1 MGRGLWL
8 IYGPLFYKWDVYKSF
23 TVTVKIFLYN
33 GKGRLKFKKGGEIL
47 KNFFVKAKL
56 ALEKRLTL
64 LKIVFVLSVLV
75 FVINAISRILK
86 GTDWQLVS
94 QQLMGR
100 SLGQLALLL
109 FGGLLAVSP
118 MLIYDFS
125 IVKFLPGKYSRAY
138 IIKSGWIT
146 NTITNIAGFG
156 GVLGATLRASFYS
169 KGASKKQIFYALSK
183 IALFLLAGLSLLSWL
198 ALLLIYG
205 FDLGE
210 HLANYGLWL
219 IGGALYFPLL
229 FIVTKFKNNGFFA
242 DLSLRQEL
250 TLTVGSTLEWLFVAG
265 FFLLVGRILG
275 VNHDLT
281 AIFCLYI
288 IASIL
293 GIVSMLPGGLGSFD
307 VFMLIGMATFGI
319 NRELALTWLLYFRIF
334 YYIVPVMV
342 GLAFLV
348 HSMGGRIN
356 DYFDG
361 IPQTFLATLAHR
373 ILTIFLYF
381 SGIFMLMESAVPSL
395 TVSNKVLVRFYP
407 YTFFFL
413 HQLTN
418 ICYAF
423 ILLGL
428 ARGIQAKV
436 KKAYWPMLAVLLVG
450 IINTLFQDWS
460 LSLTIYLGIVLAIT
474 LFSKKALYR
483 QKFQYSLGSLA
494 FDGVIFIGSFL
505 LYVVIGVINAP
516 AYSNKHK
523 IPSVLFFP
531 GQQLWLSGLI
541 GIGIAVIILYFIMQY
556 LTTGRDPFAD
566 RDFESERVKQVIETF
581 GGNETSHLA
590 FLRDKN
596 FYFYQVDGVDQLFFM
611 YRRKNDKLIIMGEP
625 VGNQAY
631 QEEALQSFLHQA
643 DLYGYELVFYEVDK
657 DYTMLL
663 HEYGF
668 DFLKTGEDGLV
679 ELDKFTLVGKKQRAQ
694 RALMNKFEREGYV
707 FSLAPNPLSNELLA
721 EMKRVSDEWLN
732 GQVEK
737 GFSLGFFDEY
747 YLNQAPVALVRDAE
761 GTLVAFASMMPT
773 GGKEILTIDL
783 MRHSKDAPS
792 GIMDEIF
799 ISLFKYGQEEGYTYF
814 DLGMAPLSNVGQSKF
829 SFIEERVAHLIYQY
843 GYKLY
848 GFQGLRAYK
857 NKYATVWHPKY
868 TAYRKKSSL
877 LSTMWQVIMVV
888 NQRADYRTANGG
900 KKQLLFIP
908 KFLQP

>member
-1 MGRGLWL
+1 
-8 IYGPLFYKWDVYKSF
+8 VKSF
-23 TVTVKIFLYN
+23 FT
-33 GKGRLKFKKGGEIL
+33 
-47 KNFFVKAKL
+47 KAKV

-75 FVINAISRILK
+75 FVINAVSRILK
-86 GTDWQLVS
+86 GTNWQVVS
-94 QQLMGR
+94 QQLLDR
-100 SLGQLALLL
+100 SWYELLLL
-109 FGGLLAVSP
+109 FVGGLVAVSP

-146 NTITNIAGFG
+146 NSITNIAGFG

-169 KGASKKQIFYALSK
+169 KEASKKQIFYALSK
-183 IALFLLAGLSLLSWL
+183 IALFLLAGLSILSWV
-198 ALLLIYG
+198 ALILIYG
-205 FDLGE
+205 LHVGP

-219 IGGALYFPLL
+219 IGGALYFPIL
-229 FIVTKFKNNGFFA
+229 FIVTKFKNNSFFA
-242 DLSLRQEL
+242 DLSLKQEL
-250 TLTVGSTLEWLFVAG
+250 TLTLGSTLEWTFVAL

-275 VNHDLT
+275 VDHDL
-281 AIFCLYI
+281 AALFCLYI

-307 VFMLIGMATFGI
+307 VFMLISMSVFGI

-334 YYIVPVMV
+334 YYIVPVIL
-342 GLAFLV
+342 GLIFLI

-361 IPQTFLATLAHR
+361 IPQTFLAKLSHGM
-373 ILTIFLYF
+373 LTAFLYF
-381 SGIFMLMESAVPSL
+381 SGFFMLMESAVPSL
-395 TVSNKVLVRFYP
+395 TVSSRVLVRFYP
-407 YTFFFL
+407 YTFFFI

-418 ICYAF
+418 MCFAF

-436 KKAYWPMLAVLLVG
+436 KKAYWPMLVVLLIG
-450 IINTLFQDWS
+450 IINTLWQDWS
-460 LSLTIYLGIVLAIT
+460 LSLTIYLGMVLAVTI
-474 LFSKKALYR
+474 LSKNALYR
-483 QKFQYSLGSLA
+483 KKFQYSLGGLIT
-494 FDGVIFIGSFL
+494 DGIIFIGSFL
-505 LYVVIGVINAP
+505 LYVIVGVINAP

-523 IPSVLFFP
+523 VPSVLFFP

-541 GIGIAVIILYFIMQY
+541 GILIAVVILYFIMRY

-566 RDFESERVKQVIETF
+566 CDFENERVKEVIATF

-596 FYFYQVDGVDQLFFM
+596 FYFYQVDGVDQIFFM

-625 VGNQAY
+625 VGNPAY
-631 QEEALQSFLHQA
+631 QEEALQDFLQEA

-679 ELDKFTLVGKKQRAQ
+679 ALDKFTLVGKKQRAQ

-707 FSLAPNPLSNELLA
+707 FSLVDNPHSAEFLA
-721 EMKRVSDEWLN
+721 EMKEVSDEWLN
-732 GQVEK
+732 GQIEK
-737 GFSLGFFDEY
+737 GFSLGFFDDY
-747 YLNQAPVALVRDAE
+747 YLNQAPVAIVRDKD
-761 GTLVAFASMMPT
+761 GKLVAFASMMPT

-783 MRHSKDAPS
+783 MRHSKQAPS

-799 ISLFKYGQEEGYTYF
+799 ISLFKYGQENGYTYF

-888 NQRADYRTANGG
+888 NQRVDYRTDARS
-900 KKQLLFIP
+900 KKQLPFIP
-908 KFLQP
+908 RFLQP

>member
-1 MGRGLWL
+1 M
-8 IYGPLFYKWDVYKSF
+8 KSF
-23 TVTVKIFLYN
+23 FT
-33 GKGRLKFKKGGEIL
+33 
-47 KNFFVKAKL
+47 KAKV

-75 FVINAISRILK
+75 FVINAVSRILK
-86 GTDWQLVS
+86 GTNWQVVS
-94 QQLMGR
+94 QQLLDR
-100 SLGQLALLL
+100 SWYELLLL
-109 FGGLLAVSP
+109 FVGGLVAVSP

-146 NTITNIAGFG
+146 NSITNIAGFG

-169 KGASKKQIFYALSK
+169 KEASKKQIFYALSK
-183 IALFLLAGLSLLSWL
+183 IALFLLAGLSILSWV
-198 ALLLIYG
+198 ALILIYG
-205 FDLGE
+205 LHVGL

-219 IGGALYFPLL
+219 IGGALYFPVL
-229 FIVTKFKNNGFFA
+229 FIVTKFKNNSFFA
-242 DLSLRQEL
+242 DLSLKQEL
-250 TLTVGSTLEWLFVAG
+250 TLTLGSTLEWTFVAL

-275 VNHDLT
+275 VDHDL
-281 AIFCLYI
+281 AALFCLYI

-307 VFMLIGMATFGI
+307 VFMLISMSVFGI

-334 YYIVPVMV
+334 YYIVPVIL
-342 GLAFLV
+342 GLIFLI

-361 IPQTFLATLAHR
+361 IPRTFLAKLSHGM
-373 ILTIFLYF
+373 LTAFLYF
-381 SGIFMLMESAVPSL
+381 SGFFMLMESAVPSL
-395 TVSNKVLVRFYP
+395 TISSRVLVRFYP
-407 YTFFFL
+407 YTFFFI

-418 ICYAF
+418 MCFAF

-436 KKAYWPMLAVLLVG
+436 KKAYWPMLVVLLIG
-450 IINTLFQDWS
+450 IINTLWQDWS
-460 LSLTIYLGIVLAIT
+460 LSLTIYLGMVLAVTI
-474 LFSKKALYR
+474 LSKNALYR
-483 QKFQYSLGSLA
+483 KKFQYSLGGLIT
-494 FDGVIFIGSFL
+494 DGIIFIGSFL
-505 LYVVIGVINAP
+505 LYVIVGVINAP

-523 IPSVLFFP
+523 VPSVLFFP

-541 GIGIAVIILYFIMQY
+541 GILIAVVILYFIMRY

-566 RDFESERVKQVIETF
+566 CDFENERVKEVIATF

-596 FYFYQVDGVDQLFFM
+596 FYFYQVDGVDQIFFM

-625 VGNQAY
+625 VGNPAY
-631 QEEALQSFLHQA
+631 QEEALQDFLQEA

-679 ELDKFTLVGKKQRAQ
+679 ALDKFTLVGKKQRAQ

-707 FSLAPNPLSNELLA
+707 FSLVDNPHSAEFLA
-721 EMKRVSDEWLN
+721 EMKEVSDEWLN
-732 GQVEK
+732 GQIEK

-747 YLNQAPVALVRDAE
+747 YLNQAPVAIVRDKD
-761 GTLVAFASMMPT
+761 GKLVAFASMMPT

-783 MRHSKDAPS
+783 MRHSKQAPS

-799 ISLFKYGQEEGYTYF
+799 ISLFKYGQENGYTYF

-888 NQRADYRTANGG
+888 NQRVDYRTDGKS
-900 KKQLLFIP
+900 KKQLPFIP
-908 KFLQP
+908 WFLQP